1 MDISKPT
8 STAPSIRWTPCVCH
22 CTSASF
28 QNGQVCGLKGDLE
41 PNPYLRKT
49 WRSKSQDICPVNLG
63 GVKCT
68 LRKRHSPSRQI
79 LSFLIDPLSQ
89 NATSDRHDFEV
100 RKVSLLSIYW
110 LAKSRLQYYFAPA
123 QLGKDILRI

>member
-1 MDISKPT
+1 M
-8 STAPSIRWTPCVCH
+8 
-22 CTSASF
+22 
-28 QNGQVCGLKGDLE
+28 
-41 PNPYLRKT
+41 
-49 WRSKSQDICPVNLG
+49 NLG
-63 GVKCT
+63 GVKCA